1 MKRLLILL
9 LLLGLPCYA
18 VTEYTIGNMQNM
30 ETQELIKILDEQD
43 IKTQKDFEIYYT
55 NLLNYLKTGNS
66 STWGDIPFSTE
77 HANDDIKRFFA
88 QENYNAPIIKVD
100 EGHAVWVSMINYQY
114 LYDNYENILSQAWK
128 DYLLLNINEYNQI
141 NKDKDVP
148 TGYYYEGIS
157 YDISLIP
164 DFIIARRNFIN
175 KYPDFSF
182 NWLNEKQIKWFLS
195 DLIDDKWQIHDFSNT
210 YPNKLN
216 DKTKTTYKRA
226 LNLFEKDS
234 FEYQILNEWYN
245 LLRENHFKFTKDVTN
260 RANNGWVWFLDS
272 QD

>member
-1 MKRLLILL
+1 MKKLLISL

-18 VTEYTIGNMQNM
+18 VTEYTIGNMENM
-30 ETQELIKILDEQD
+30 DTQELIKILNEHE

-55 NLLNYLKTGNS
+55 NLLNYIETKNT
-66 STWGDIPFSTE
+66 STWGDIPYSTE

-88 QENYNAPIIKVD
+88 RENYNAPIIKID
-100 EGHAVWVSMINYQY
+100 KGHAMWGSMINYQY
-114 LYDNYENILSQAWK
+114 LYKYENILSQAWK
-128 DYLLLNINEYNQI
+128 DYLLININEYNQI
-141 NKDKDVP
+141 NKDKEVP

-164 DFIIARRNFIN
+164 DFIIARRKFIN
-175 KYPDFSF
+175 KYPDFPF

-216 DKTKTTYKRA
+216 DKTKTTYIRA

-234 FEYQILNEWYN
+234 LEYQILNEWYN
-245 LLRENHFKFTKDVTN
+245 ILKKNNFRLTKEVTKH
-260 RANNGWVWFLDS
+260 ANNGWVWFLDS